1 MATQTILD
9 GMVADYLSHGSRE
22 PQIDETTGLYIDPEF
37 DGLCRK
43 LADVLKGRQV
53 THGKEKVVRT
63 VTRVT
68 IREDG
73 ATITATCDRKTKVSD
88 LGRRFTVL
96 TERDTG
102 NGG

>member
-1 MATQTILD
+1 MATILD

-22 PQIDETTGLYIDPEF
+22 PQVDETTGLYIDPEF

-63 VTRVT
+63 ITRVT

-73 ATITATCDRKTKVSD
+73 ATITATCDRKTKISD
-88 LGRRFTVL
+88 LGRNFQVIAGRVTR
-96 TERDTG
+96 E
-102 NGG
+102 GG